1 MNLLHAFLYIVLGSF
16 IALAVSH
23 KYDIDHSM
31 AKCKQRMW
39 EEGKASPG
47 YAIIVE
53 FYGMPKKT
61 KPNLNAISAYNDHQY
76 MECMRG
82 NQ

>member
-1 MNLLHAFLYIVLGSF
+1 
-16 IALAVSH
+16 
-23 KYDIDHSM
+23 
-31 AKCKQRMW
+31 MW